1 MYPNGV
7 YGEGIVQ
14 MEIITNNTHRDTIT
28 WNGQVYL
35 SSDIESPNSIVE
47 SKLIK
52 ITDIFGRDITD
63 YKNRLLIY
71 IYSDG
76 KIEKKINLK

>member
-1 MYPNGV
+1 MVFMERNCAN
-7 YGEGIVQ
+7 
-14 MEIITNNTHRDTIT
+14 EIITNNTYRDTIT
-28 WNGQVYL
+28 WNGQIYL
-35 SSDIESPNSIVE
+35 ASDIENSNSIVE

-52 ITDIFGRDITD
+52 ITDIFGRDIND
-63 YKNRLLIY
+63 YNNRLLIY